1 MVETEGPNLVDE
13 YILKFPGDVQRKLQQ
28 IRLIVRKA
36 APQAIEKISYG
47 VPTFYLQGNLIHY
60 AAYSNHIGFY
70 PTPSGIANFK
80 EELSPY
86 KHAKGS
92 VQFPLAQSLPADLIE
107 KIVRFR
113 VQENLQKNKA

>member
-1 MVETEGPNLVDE
+1 LVDE

-36 APQAIEKISYG
+36 APQAAEKISYG
-47 VPTFYLQGNLIHY
+47 VPTFYLRGNLVHF
-60 AAYSNHIGFY
+60 AAYSSHIGFY
-70 PTPSGIANFK
+70 PTPSGIAKFK

-92 VQFPLAQSLPADLIE
+92 VQFPLEQPLPADLIE
-107 KIVRFR
+107 KIVHFR

>member
-1 MVETEGPNLVDE
+1 MEETEGPNLVDE

-36 APQAIEKISYG
+36 APQAAEKISYG
-47 VPTFYLQGNLIHY
+47 VPTFYLRGNLVHF
-60 AAYSNHIGFY
+60 AAYSSHIGFY
-70 PTPSGIANFK
+70 PTPSGIAKFK

-92 VQFPLAQSLPADLIE
+92 VQFPLEQPLPADLIE
-107 KIVRFR
+107 KIVHFR